1 MIWSNAHVLVIETL
15 CAPSQ
20 RGDLA
25 RAIAVGLREAKA
37 ATALD
42 PHPWLTAGFWL
53 RDVRDAEE
61 RAWLYELLAQPGD
74 SGLESR
80 EAVVVE
86 VGGRGSARTAAVA
99 AHAVAVALCPDESHD
114 GPCEIPWSTTSF
126 SLRSMRSA
134 ERRRYR
140 QLFPPSHRST
150 RLLQTREL
158 PLGASSRDRVRGLG
172 HAIFRP
178 PALEVE
184 VR

>member
-15 CAPSQ
+15 CAQAQ

-25 RAIAVGLREAKA
+25 HAIAVGLRKAKA
-37 ATALD
+37 TTALD
-42 PHPWLTAGFWL
+42 PHPWVTAGFWL

-61 RAWLYELLAQPGD
+61 RAWLYELLAQPND
-74 SGLESR
+74 SRLESR

-86 VGGRGSARTAAVA
+86 AGGRGSARTAAVA
-99 AHAVAVALCPDESHD
+99 ADALAEALCPDESHD

-140 QLFPPSHRST
+140 QLFPPSHRAT
-150 RLLQTREL
+150 RLGRARIGQIW
-158 PLGASSRDRVRGLG
+158 RDD
-172 HAIFRP
+172 
-178 PALEVE
+178 E
-184 VR
+184 